1 MVTSMGAQ
9 DAAIVRLFGYA
20 TVNPVQE
27 SPLAEL
33 LLDATADNIELPV
46 RQAVDVNGR
55 RHADELRI
63 RRSPIFEFVSQRLRS
78 ERGRRYMAKTVPS
91 AQARADPDEIRQER
105 TQ

>member
-1 MVTSMGAQ
+1 MVMSMGAQ
-9 DAAIVRLFGYA
+9 DAAIVRLFGHA

-46 RQAVDVNGR
+46 RQAVDVTVEGTQTSCGYGV
-55 RHADELRI
+55 LL
-63 RRSPIFEFVSQRLRS
+63 FEFVSQRLRS
-78 ERGRRYMAKTVPS
+78 ERGRRYMPKTVPS

>member
-1 MVTSMGAQ
+1 MVMSMGAQ

-63 RRSPIFEFVSQRLRS
+63 RRSPIRVRFVASALRAGATLHGEDS
-78 ERGRRYMAKTVPS
+78 P
-91 AQARADPDEIRQER
+91 IR
-105 TQ
+105 TS